1 MEVAG
6 GGAAVVGASS
16 PRRVVVAVDESE
28 ESMHALSWCLS
39 NVVSAA
45 KAAAAPPPAVVLVHA
60 RSPRPFYYPSI
71 DGAGYILTQQVM
83 DSMDQYMASA
93 ADAVVTKAKSI
104 CTAFPNVS
112 VETCVEK
119 GDPRDVICGAAEKA
133 GADLLVMG
141 SHGYGFL
148 QRALLGSVS
157 NHCVHN
163 CKCPVVVVKRPGA
176 GSSKQQPARGGA
188 NLASP

>member
-6 GGAAVVGASS
+6 GGVVSASSSS

-60 RSPRPFYYPSI
+60 RSPPRPFYYPAV
-71 DGAGYILTQQVM
+71 DGAGCLLTQQVM

-93 ADAVVTKAKSI
+93 ADTVVTKAKSI
-104 CTAFPNVS
+104 CTAFPNVR

-133 GADLLVMG
+133 GADMVVMG

-163 CKCPVVVVKRPGA
+163 CKCPVVVVKRPGT
-176 GSSKQQPARGGA
+176 KQ
-188 NLASP
+188 

>member
-1 MEVAG
+1 MAEVAG
-6 GGAAVVGASS
+6 GGGVGAP

-45 KAAAAPPPAVVLVHA
+45 KASAAAPPPAVVLVHA
-60 RSPRPFYYPSI
+60 RSPPRFSYYPTI
-71 DGAGYILTQQVM
+71 DGVGTGYVMTQQVVDCM
-83 DSMDQYMASA
+83 EQVMASA
-93 ADAVVTKAKSI
+93 ADTVVARAKNI
-104 CTAFPNVS
+104 CTAAFPNVR

-133 GADLLVMG
+133 GADMLVMG

-148 QRALLGSVS
+148 QRALMGSVS
-157 NHCVHN
+157 NHCVQN
-163 CKCPVVVVKRPGA
+163 CKCPVVVVKRPDA
-176 GSSKQQPARGGA
+176 KQAPPPVFDSS
-188 NLASP
+188 

>member
-1 MEVAG
+1 MEVARGRG
-6 GGAAVVGASS
+6 GVAGAALS

-28 ESMHALSWCLS
+28 ESTHALSWCLS

-60 RSPRPFYYPSI
+60 RSPPLPFYYPAV
-71 DGAGYILTQQVM
+71 DGAGCLLTQQVM

-93 ADAVVTKAKSI
+93 ADTVVTKAKSI
-104 CTAFPNVS
+104 CTAFPSVR

-119 GDPRDVICGAAEKA
+119 GDPRDVICSAAEKA
-133 GADLLVMG
+133 GADMVVMG

-157 NHCVHN
+157 NHCVQN

-176 GSSKQQPARGGA
+176 AAKQQ
-188 NLASP
+188 

>member
-6 GGAAVVGASS
+6 GGAATVVGASS

-60 RSPRPFYYPSI
+60 RSPRPFYCPSI

-83 DSMDQYMASA
+83 DSMDQYMESA
-93 ADAVVTKAKSI
+93 ADTVVTKAKSI
-104 CTAFPNVS
+104 CTAFPNVR

-163 CKCPVVVVKRPGA
+163 CKCPVVVVKRPD
-176 GSSKQQPARGGA
+176 SKQQRARGGA
-188 NLASP
+188 SLGSP

>member
-6 GGAAVVGASS
+6 GGVVSASSSSS

-45 KAAAAPPPAVVLVHA
+45 KAAVVLVHA
-60 RSPRPFYYPSI
+60 RSPPRPFYYPAV
-71 DGAGYILTQQVM
+71 DGAGCLLTQQVM

-93 ADAVVTKAKSI
+93 ADTVVTKAKSL
-104 CTAFPNVS
+104 CTAFPNVR

-133 GADLLVMG
+133 GADMVVMG

-157 NHCVHN
+157 NHCVRN
-163 CKCPVVVVKRPGA
+163 CKCPVVVVKRPG
-176 GSSKQQPARGGA
+176 SKQ
-188 NLASP
+188 

>member
-6 GGAAVVGASS
+6 VVGASS
-16 PRRVVVAVDESE
+16 PPRRVVVAVDESE

-60 RSPRPFYYPSI
+60 RSPRPFYYPAV
-71 DGAGYILTQQVM
+71 DGTGYFLTQQVM

-93 ADAVVTKAKSI
+93 ADTVVTKAKSI
-104 CTAFPNVS
+104 CTAFPSVR

-133 GADLLVMG
+133 GADMVVMG

-163 CKCPVVVVKRPGA
+163 CKCPVVVVKKPGA
-176 GSSKQQPARGGA
+176 AKQ
-188 NLASP
+188 

>member
-1 MEVAG
+1 MERNSITG
-6 GGAAVVGASS
+6 GGGGGS

-45 KAAAAPPPAVVLVHA
+45 AKAPAAPPPAVVLVHA
-60 RSPRPFYYPSI
+60 RPPRPLYYPVL
-71 DGAGYILTQQVM
+71 DGAGYVLTQEVM
-83 DSMDQYMASA
+83 DTMDRYMAAA
-93 ADAVVTKAKSI
+93 ADTVVAKARDI
-104 CTAFPNVS
+104 CTAFPNVK
-112 VETCVEK
+112 VETFVEK
-119 GDPRDVICGAAEKA
+119 GDPREVICGAAEKS
-133 GADLLVMG
+133 GADMLVMG

-157 NHCVHN
+157 NHCVQN

-176 GSSKQQPARGGA
+176 GAGAAANAKAQRG
-188 NLASP
+188 S

>member
-6 GGAAVVGASS
+6 GGVVSASSSSS

-45 KAAAAPPPAVVLVHA
+45 KAAVVLVHA
-60 RSPRPFYYPSI
+60 RSPPRPFYYPAV
-71 DGAGYILTQQVM
+71 DGAGCLLTQQVM

-93 ADAVVTKAKSI
+93 ADTVVTKAKSL
-104 CTAFPNVS
+104 CTAFPNVR

-133 GADLLVMG
+133 GADMVVMG

-163 CKCPVVVVKRPGA
+163 CKCPVVVVKRPG
-176 GSSKQQPARGGA
+176 SKQ
-188 NLASP
+188 

>member
-6 GGAAVVGASS
+6 GVVGASS
-16 PRRVVVAVDESE
+16 PPRRVVVPVDESE

-45 KAAAAPPPAVVLVHA
+45 RAAAAAPPAVVLFHA
-60 RSPRPFYYPSI
+60 RSPRPFYCPAV
-71 DGAGYILTQQVM
+71 DGAGYLLTQQVM

-93 ADAVVTKAKSI
+93 ADTVVTKAKSI
-104 CTAFPNVS
+104 CTAFPGVR

-133 GADLLVMG
+133 GADMVVMG

-157 NHCVHN
+157 NHCVQN
-163 CKCPVVVVKRPGA
+163 CKCPVVVVKRPGGEHQA
-176 GSSKQQPARGGA
+176 APRI
-188 NLASP
+188 